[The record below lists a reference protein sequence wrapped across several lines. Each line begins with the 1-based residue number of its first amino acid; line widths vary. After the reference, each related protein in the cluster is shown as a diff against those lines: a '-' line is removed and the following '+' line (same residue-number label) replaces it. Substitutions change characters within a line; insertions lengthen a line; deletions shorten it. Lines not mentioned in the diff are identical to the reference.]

1 MKYFTTLFIL
11 LGLVSCSGSKS
22 VTEDESIDAG
32 IELADAV
39 EFSDESEDIMAE
51 TIPEDFADTEMVVQ
65 EEPAFVEG
73 QEPVAQE
80 PVVADNSAV
89 EIEPTMGVGTYTVKE
104 NETLMMI
111 AFNLYGDYAKWRE
124 IAQMNSDVLN
134 GTKVA
139 VGTEL
144 KYNIPAEPFVF
155 SPSGNP
161 YLVKQGDYLGK
172 VSTKTYGTS
181 KHWKAIWDNN
191 KPLIKDPNVIF
202 AGFTIYT
209 PILQA
214 RDVAFE
220 GI

>member
-51 TIPEDFADTEMVVQ
+51 TIPEDFANSEVAVQ
-65 EEPAFVEG
+65 EEPAFIQEQPV
-73 QEPVAQE
+73 QEPVI
-80 PVVADNSAV
+80 ADNSAV
-89 EIEPTMGVGTYTVKE
+89 EITPTAGIGTYTVKE

-111 AFNLYGDYAKWRE
+111 AFNLYGDYAKWKE

-134 GTKVA
+134 GNQVA

-144 KYNIPAEPFVF
+144 KYNMPAEPFIF
-155 SPSGNP
+155 NPSGNP

-172 VSTKTYGTS
+172 VSHNTYGTS

-220 GI
+220 DI